1 MTERFV
7 WLMPVLAVVAGF
19 AMAFQPA
26 ANSTLAQRCE
36 HPLQASII
44 SFATGLIAL
53 CIVAVVLRVGWPI
66 PTRFSGLAPWAWTGG
81 LMGTYMVTVSLLAAP
96 KLGAANWIG
105 LVVAGQLGLSLV
117 LDHYGWVGF
126 KPHPLTW
133 TRFLGAC
140 CLAAGVFM
148 VLRS

>member
-7 WLMPVLAVVAGF
+7 WLMPALAVVAGF
-19 AMAFQPA
+19 AMAVQPA
-26 ANSTLAQRCE
+26 ANGTLAQRCE

-44 SFATGLIAL
+44 SFATGLLAL
-53 CIVAVVLRVGWPI
+53 CIVAAALRVGWPELGK
-66 PTRFSGLAPWAWTGG
+66 FSGLTPWAWTGG
-81 LMGTYMVTVSLLAAP
+81 LLGTYMVTVSLLAAP
-96 KLGAANWIG
+96 KLGAANWIA

-117 LDHYGWVGF
+117 LDHYGWIGF

-133 TRFLGAC
+133 PRLVGAC
-140 CLAAGVFM
+140 CLAAGVFL

>member
-7 WLMPVLAVVAGF
+7 WMMPLLAVVAGF
-19 AMAFQPA
+19 AMAVQPA
-26 ANSTLAQRCE
+26 ANGTLAQRCE

-44 SFATGLIAL
+44 SFATGLLAL
-53 CIVAVVLRVGWPI
+53 CAVAAVFRVGWPV
-66 PTRFSGLAPWAWTGG
+66 PSKFTGLAPWAWTGG
-81 LMGTYMVTVSLLAAP
+81 LLGTYMVTVSLLAAP
-96 KLGAANWIG
+96 KLGAANWIA

-117 LDHYGWVGF
+117 LDHYGWMGF

-133 TRFLGAC
+133 PRVVGAC
-140 CLAAGVFM
+140 CLAAGVFL